1 MANIPL
7 ATTPVARKKSSLVVS
22 GKELTAQG
30 VLIVVG
36 ALSTTVPTNYEVGR
50 MVYTNNPNG
59 LWSAVDPAAT
69 TANLTGPTF
78 AVGLI
83 AETLAGVDGIPANVP
98 VGTYR
103 INVYTS
109 GNFNKQMVLAA
120 NPGINQAGLESF
132 EMSLRSKGL
141 HLIAVAGESVRTL
154 A

>member
-22 GKELTAQG
+22 GKEVTVQG
-30 VLIVVG
+30 VIITVG
-36 ALSTTVPTNYEVGR
+36 VIATNVPTNYEVGR
-50 MVYTNNPNG
+50 MVYTTQPNG
-59 LWSAVDPAAT
+59 LWAAIDPAMT

-98 VGTYR
+98 VGAYR

-120 NPGINQAGLESF
+120 NPGITQGGLDGF
-132 EMSLRSKGL
+132 EMSLRSKGI